1 MRQTDPRH
9 ARAGKRVG
17 PDERTVS
24 FSSPE
29 ALSSPRITRVS
40 RTHRQTPQTPIK
52 IAAAAAAVLSRLA
65 LYALAYGFYRAGG
78 GTQSFAGSF
87 EALWTHWDVR
97 HYLGIAKDGYT
108 SVGDERLRL
117 VFFPLYPAVT
127 RVFSVFTG
135 GRLFM
140 AGTLV

>member
-1 MRQTDPRH
+1 MT
-9 ARAGKRVG
+9 
-17 PDERTVS
+17 
-24 FSSPE
+24 E
-29 ALSSPRITRVS
+29 ALSNVLQMTAAAASVILMGVCGVCLCARLTRVMRGQENAS
-40 RTHRQTPQTPIK
+40 GLTKEPFQIPLPFREM
-52 IAAAAAAVLSRLA
+52 ALAAAAAVLSRLA

-117 VFFPLYPAVT
+117 VFFPPVSYTHLRAHET
-127 RVFSVFTG
+127 
-135 GRLFM
+135 
-140 AGTLV
+140 